1 MPKEQMNYN
10 SVGFLGFVVEHKLK
24 DPYLCSTVT
33 ADALRKSIIKKL
45 AEYDDEDLLQAVELQ
60 DTVSLGGLDET

>member
-1 MPKEQMNYN
+1 MKYN
-10 SVGFLGFVVEHKLK
+10 SVGFLGFVVEHELK

-33 ADALRKSIIKKL
+33 ADALRKSILKKL

-60 DTVSLGGLDET
+60 DTVSLGGQP